1 MVLAQKDHNENFR
14 VQFALQEE
22 REWTENRKFYDNSS
36 QAWTSDRPPM
46 DVRIVKKKIIDYEES
61 IRAMGDRPMNF

>member
-1 MVLAQKDHNENFR
+1 MVLTQRDHNENFR
-14 VQFALQEE
+14 VQFASQEE

-36 QAWTSDRPPM
+36 QAWASDRPPM
-46 DVRIVKKKIIDYEES
+46 DVRIVKKKIIEYEES